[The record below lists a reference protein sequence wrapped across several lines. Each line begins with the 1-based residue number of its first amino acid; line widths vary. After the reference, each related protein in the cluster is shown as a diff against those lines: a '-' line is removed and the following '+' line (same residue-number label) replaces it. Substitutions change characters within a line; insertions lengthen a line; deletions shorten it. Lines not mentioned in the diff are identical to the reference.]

1 MRSQTLRLIAWIAAT
16 LPGLGA
22 APAFAAA
29 CGTGARQRVQGAGL
43 DYQRVP
49 FEAST
54 IDPADLRYA
63 WTNEWGSVRLVRGS
77 LLTSTDPAL
86 YQIIRFVP
94 IYSMALTRSGQ
105 YLQFDPAW
113 YSDRAIDD
121 VRVAVAPEL
130 INRRPIG
137 SMLIRP
143 RPGEGPSIAGYRFQ
157 MAERLFGSN
166 DSLGLWRRIRGSGA
180 RTLLVLFSR
189 RTGRPNEY
197 TSRIVGRSDLAFSLL
212 SQTESAHGGIWAFT
226 LFTEAPCPN
235 AIAMLSYRWV
245 LHMPGTGRR

>member
-1 MRSQTLRLIAWIAAT
+1 MRSQILRPALLVAASLIGVGT
-16 LPGLGA
+16 
-22 APAFAAA
+22 APAFAST
-29 CGTGARQRVQGAGL
+29 CGTGAGREQIRGAGL

-49 FEAST
+49 FGASI
-54 IDPADLRYA
+54 IDPADSRYA
-63 WTNEWGSVRLVRGS
+63 WTSEWGSVRLVRGS

-86 YQIIRFVP
+86 YQIIRFLP

-121 VRVAVAPEL
+121 IRVAVAPEL

-137 SMLIRP
+137 SMLIQP

-180 RTLLVLFSR
+180 RTLLVHFSR
-189 RTGRPNEY
+189 RTDRPDEY
-197 TSRIVGRSDLAFSLL
+197 TSRIIGRSNLTFSLL
-212 SQTESAHGGIWAFT
+212 SRTESTHGGIWAFT
-226 LFTEAPCPN
+226 LFTEADCPN
-235 AIAMLSYRWV
+235 RIAMLSYRWV
-245 LHMPGTGRR
+245 LYVPDLS